1 MEAAIDM
8 LEGAQKQQGS
18 AAKAD
23 SKHVEVDISTLVRS
37 TMHADENCVCMHG
50 RRF

>member
-1 MEAAIDM
+1 M
-8 LEGAQKQQGS
+8 LEGAHKQQGS
-18 AAKAD
+18 ATKAD

-37 TMHADENCVCMHG
+37 LMHPEQNCMHG

>member
-1 MEAAIDM
+1 M